1 MTTTLSSRFT
11 LRLTASQRMTLEARA
26 TKAGR
31 SVGDYIRRV
40 LKLEAK

>member
-1 MTTTLSSRFT
+1 MNQLTTRFT